1 LDALN
6 VKNVL
11 QDKNKNIIKDENINN
26 IKVRFQKV
34 SDLSPKDLRKLVDE
48 GKNYLKEGNCYSMR
62 K

>member
-1 LDALN
+1 MSSSDKKTIIKELNKQLDVLN

-34 SDLSPKDLRKLVDE
+34 PTGSQAR
-48 GKNYLKEGNCYSMR
+48 
-62 K
+62 